1 MTAAVA
7 LVGGPHRR
15 LLEALMGVLRAEFC
29 AEVIRVDPEDPVF
42 GRGRCAVAGCDRT
55 AWSRRICTAHYNRWR
70 HRGRPDMV
78 EYRATT
84 GPIAARG
91 GPHMVDA
98 FDLSALA
105 HQPRLEVAY
114 ILQCCHDDRRVRMP
128 PSVIRHLVG
137 LLAQSGVASLLERP
151 LDHWL
156 EAIAARNW
164 ADPSRTVGLL
174 RYSYR
179 RLVDLGHGIDI
190 EAEYA
195 SDVWVAA
202 RLGIELGRPGQ
213 IRLDTIVQ
221 PWLRAAVK
229 RWARFRLGSG
239 KAFGSVHVDVRAM
252 VWFGR
257 FLAGRTGRHGDE
269 RAVTRDALEAY
280 MVWLGASHLVAH
292 TKSTYLTCLRGF
304 LETCRRHRWLSGLP
318 ATAALYGDDLP
329 RRPQPLPRFITEFVM
344 AQLESPANLAR
355 LPDATT
361 RALVVVL
368 METGLRA
375 NDACSLP
382 FNPVIDDS
390 SGWPCLRYYNAK
402 MAAEQLVPLS
412 AAGAEA
418 IRAQQAHLRQTWP
431 AGPAVLFPAAHS
443 NPDGVRPFSY
453 ATLRQRLARW
463 QDDIDVRDEA
473 GVVVRVSA
481 HRFRH
486 TLGTRLINQGVPQHV
501 IQRLL
506 GHATPQ
512 MTARYATLHDA
523 TVRQAFEDY
532 CQRRVNLAGEVI
544 AYDPGAATADAEWT
558 KHNMARVQASLPN
571 GYCGRPP
578 QQDCPHPN
586 ACLTCP
592 DFQTT
597 PEFLDVHR
605 RQRDDTRVLIATA
618 EADGRFRLAAN
629 HRQVEQN
636 LGLVITALE
645 AFGERP

>member
-1 MTAAVA
+1 MTATIVRVTGGHERLLDA
-7 LVGGPHRR
+7 LVATVRT
-15 LLEALMGVLRAEFC
+15 EF
-29 AEVIRVDPEDPVF
+29 ATEVIHVDPDDPVF
-42 GRGRCAVAGCDRT
+42 GRGRCTVAGCERT
-55 AWSRRICTAHYNRWR
+55 AWTRRICTAHYGRWR
-70 HRGRPDMV
+70 HRGQPDLV
-78 EYRATT
+78 EYCATT
-84 GPIAARG
+84 GPITSRPG
-91 GPHMVDA
+91 SHMVDA
-98 FDLSALA
+98 FDLSALGL
-105 HQPRLEVAY
+105 QPRLEVAY
-114 ILQCCHDDRRVRMP
+114 ILQCCHDDRRIRVP
-128 PSVIRHLVG
+128 PSIIRHVVG
-137 LLAQSGVASLLERP
+137 LLHDTGVTSLLDRP

-156 EAIAARNW
+156 STIAARNW
-164 ADPSRTVGLL
+164 SDPSRTVGLL

-179 RLVDLGHGIDI
+179 HLVDLGCGIDI

-195 SDVWVAA
+195 GDVWVAA
-202 RLGIELGRPGQ
+202 RLGIELRRPAQ
-213 IRLDTIVQ
+213 IRLDTIAQ
-221 PWLRAAVK
+221 PWLRHAVK

-239 KAFGSVHVDVRAM
+239 KAFGSVAVDVRAM
-252 VWFGR
+252 VWFAR
-257 FLAGRTGRHGDE
+257 FLAGRRDGHGDE
-269 RAVTRDALEAY
+269 RSVTRGAIEAY
-280 MVWLGASHLVAH
+280 MVWLGASHLVPH

-304 LETCRRHRWLSGLP
+304 LDTCRRHRWLPGLP

-344 AQLESPANLAR
+344 AQLEAPANLAR

-375 NDACSLP
+375 NDACALP

-390 SGWPCLRYYNAK
+390 AGWPCLRYYNAK
-402 MAAEQLVPLS
+402 MLAEQLVPLS
-412 AAGAEA
+412 ATGAAA
-418 IRAQQAHLRQTWP
+418 IRDQQAQLKLTWP
-431 AGPAVLFPAAHS
+431 EGPAVLFPAVHS
-443 NPDGVRPFSY
+443 NPDGLRAFSY
-453 ATLRQRLARW
+453 ATLRQRLALW

-473 GVVVRVSA
+473 GVAVRVTP

-523 TVRQAFEDY
+523 TVRQAFDDY

-544 AYDPGAATADAEWT
+544 GYDPVGVTADAEWT

-597 PEFLDVHR
+597 PEFLDIHR
-605 RQRDDTRVLIATA
+605 RQRDDTRILIATA
-618 EADGRFRLAAN
+618 KADGRFRLAAN
-629 HRQVEQN
+629 HRQVHDN
-636 LGLVITALE
+636 LDNVITALE
-645 AFGERP
+645 TLG